1 MSDRAH
7 YFLVFILIVF
17 YFSCSEPEP
26 EDCAGIINGSS
37 ICGCTESS
45 SSNYDSTATHDDGS
59 CLDCAGVE
67 IGNNICGCTDST
79 ASNYDSTATH
89 DDGSC
94 LDCAEVE
101 GGDAICGCTDN
112 TATNYNLDATFDDG
126 SCSYCG
132 VDTSFSRV
140 IQGTGGYDIVRS
152 SNCSYVVCGT
162 DGKTMLLK
170 IDEQGDEIWNRTYS
184 EISGSHW
191 GNAVNNTTDGGYI
204 IGGKQNV
211 IKADSLGEMEWFK
224 QLSYS
229 VTHYVEDVI
238 ETFAG
243 DYIVVGGVG
252 GDPIGGHSQKGKAFI
267 LRMSEGG
274 GVQWVK
280 RYGISDTPMNSFW
293 GVVQADDGGFVLA
306 GEKLQDRNFEF
317 YDHFW
322 IMKTDGNGN
331 EQWSI
336 ESGGNLWDEAKD
348 IVKLSDDSY
357 IVAGKISLS
366 STNLNM
372 RVMRVSSSGDI
383 LWQNNHGNNNY
394 ETATSLT
401 LSENEDI
408 VTVVGYTRS
417 SSSSPFKYRIWGV
430 DVATGQVLWNRIHG
444 GSQKDEAYGV
454 AESYDNGFAIVGRS
468 YSFGSDRVTWL
479 VKTDSLGNVN

>member
-1 MSDRAH
+1 MIYRAH
-7 YFLVFILIVF
+7 YFFVFILIVF

-26 EDCAGIINGSS
+26 EDCAGIVNGSS
-37 ICGCTESS
+37 
-45 SSNYDSTATHDDGS
+45 
-59 CLDCAGVE
+59 
-67 IGNNICGCTDST
+67 ICGCTDST

-101 GGDAICGCTDN
+101 GGDAICGCTDSS
-112 TATNYNLDATFDDG
+112 ATNYNQDATFDDG

-170 IDEQGDEIWNRTYS
+170 IDELGNEVWSRTYS
-184 EISGSHW
+184 EISGNHW

-211 IKADSLGEMEWFK
+211 IKTDSTGSLQWHK
-224 QLSYS
+224 KLSYCYH
-229 VTHYVEDVI
+229 HYVEDVI
-238 ETFAG
+238 QTFAG

-306 GEKLQDRNFEF
+306 GEKLQDRNFAF

-444 GSQKDEAYGV
+444 GSQEDEAYGV

>member
-7 YFLVFILIVF
+7 YFFIFILIVF
-17 YFSCSEPEP
+17 YFSCSDSETEP

-37 ICGCTESS
+37 ICGCTDSTAL
-45 SSNYDSTATHDDGS
+45 NYDSTATYDDGS

-67 IGNNICGCTDST
+67 GGNNICGCTDS
-79 ASNYDSTATH
+79 SS
-89 DDGSC
+89 
-94 LDCAEVE
+94 
-101 GGDAICGCTDN
+101 
-112 TATNYNLDATFDDG
+112 TNYNLDATFDDG

-140 IQGTGGYDIVRS
+140 LTGTAGYDIVRS
-152 SNCSYVVCGT
+152 SNCSYVLSGS
-162 DGKTMLLK
+162 DGKTILLK
-170 IDEQGDEIWNRTYS
+170 IDELGNEIWSRSYS
-184 EISGSHW
+184 EINGSHW
-191 GNAVNNTTDGGYI
+191 GNSVFQTIDGGYI
-204 IGGKQNV
+204 IGGAQNTI
-211 IKADSLGEMEWFK
+211 IKTDSIGLLQWYYK
-224 QLSYS
+224 LPYS
-229 VTHYVEDVI
+229 NSHYVEDVI
-238 ETFAG
+238 QTFAG

-252 GDPIGGHSQKGKAFI
+252 GDPSTSGHNQRGQAFI

-280 RYGISDTPMNSFW
+280 RYGINNTPQDTFW
-293 GVVQADDGGFVLA
+293 GVIQADDGGFVLA

-322 IMKTDGNGN
+322 IVKTDGNGDM
-331 EQWSI
+331 EWSH
-336 ESGGNLWDEAKD
+336 ELGGNLWDEALD

-357 IVAGKISLS
+357 ILAGKKSLS
-366 STNLNM
+366 SSNLDM
-372 RVMRVSSSGDI
+372 WVMRVSSSGDI

-408 VTVVGYTRS
+408 VAVVGYTRS

-430 DVATGQVLWNRIHG
+430 DVATGQVIWNKIHG
-444 GSQKDEAYGV
+444 GNSDDKALGV
-454 AESYDNGFAIVGRS
+454 VESYDQGFSIVGSS

>member
-7 YFLVFILIVF
+7 YFFVFILIVF

-26 EDCAGIINGSS
+26 EDCAGIVNGSS
-37 ICGCTESS
+37 
-45 SSNYDSTATHDDGS
+45 
-59 CLDCAGVE
+59 
-67 IGNNICGCTDST
+67 ICGCTDST

-101 GGDAICGCTDN
+101 GGDAICGCTDSS
-112 TATNYNLDATFDDG
+112 ATNYNQDATFDDG

-170 IDEQGDEIWNRTYS
+170 IDELGNEVWSRTYS
-184 EISGSHW
+184 EISGNHW

-204 IGGKQNV
+204 IGGNQNII
-211 IKADSLGEMEWFK
+211 IKTDSTGSLQWHK
-224 QLSYS
+224 KLSYS
-229 VTHYVEDVI
+229 YHHYVEDVI
-238 ETFAG
+238 QTFAG

-306 GEKLQDRNFEF
+306 GEKLQDRNFAF

-444 GSQKDEAYGV
+444 GSQEDEAYGV

>member
-7 YFLVFILIVF
+7 YFFVFILIVF
-17 YFSCSEPEP
+17 YFSCSDSETEP

-37 ICGCTESS
+37 
-45 SSNYDSTATHDDGS
+45 
-59 CLDCAGVE
+59 
-67 IGNNICGCTDST
+67 ICGCTDST

-101 GGDAICGCTDN
+101 GGDAICGCTDSS
-112 TATNYNLDATFDDG
+112 ATNYNQDATFDDG

-132 VDTSFSRV
+132 VDTSFSLV
-140 IQGTGGYDIVRS
+140 LQGTGGYDIIRS
-152 SNCSYVVCGT
+152 SNCSYTVCGT

-170 IDEQGDEIWNRTYS
+170 IDERGNEIWSKTYT

-204 IGGKQNV
+204 IGANQNII
-211 IKADSLGEMEWFK
+211 IKTDSTGSLQWHK
-224 QLSYS
+224 KLSYS
-229 VTHYVEDVI
+229 YHHYVEDVI
-238 ETFAG
+238 QTFAG

-408 VTVVGYTRS
+408 VAVVGYTRS